1 MAWRLPPKYKKDWS
15 FTGTPEV
22 CLEKMSTLLVNQGYE
37 IHARSPYTLSA
48 RKKMKMSFLSFF
60 SFSRPVLE
68 LFVTADEDGKLTLR
82 GTYNYPGFNNMA
94 CYDSGRTK
102 KEVEKLLAG
111 LA

>member
-1 MAWRLPPKYKKDWS
+1 MSS
-15 FTGTPEV
+15 FCVDAITV
-22 CLEKMSTLLVNQGYE
+22 DSIFL
-37 IHARSPYTLSA
+37 
-48 RKKMKMSFLSFF
+48 FLSFF